1 MDKYKVIGSKMI
13 HTQTEE
19 ECADITG
26 KSAKAISRAH
36 YSSWS
41 SSSGIDVSSTIVQ
54 EFMSF
59 KTPAES
65 CRVLLT
71 CAVFYTV
78 D

>member
-1 MDKYKVIGSKMI
+1 MI

-26 KSAKAISRAH
+26 KSAKAISRTH

-65 CRVLLT
+65 CLPALFSTLLT
-71 CAVFYTV
+71 DVSK
-78 D
+78 